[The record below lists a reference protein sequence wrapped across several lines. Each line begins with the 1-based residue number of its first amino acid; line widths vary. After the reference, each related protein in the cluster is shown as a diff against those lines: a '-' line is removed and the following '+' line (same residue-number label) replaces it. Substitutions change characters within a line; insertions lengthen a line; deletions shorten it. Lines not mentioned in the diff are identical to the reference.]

1 MRVASNTGFMLRASQ
16 VRNDIFVPRYYDPR
30 IERDLDALSAT
41 HELVSLRDL
50 IRRGD
55 LEHSHGDYV
64 PKMYYGTGPFPYI
77 RTSDISNW
85 ELRVSPKH
93 GVSQDVFD
101 HYTAE
106 QDVQVGD
113 ILFVHEG
120 TYLIGTAA
128 IVSEQDGSLLYQH
141 HLAKFRVTRRA
152 NFSAY
157 YLLAALASSVVQRQI
172 RARQFSADIIDS
184 VVGRIEE
191 VVIPIPKASGQRDR
205 IGETAQRTVSTRSEL
220 RAQLSSLFANLGL
233 LLKSASQAELD
244 KAISMTGSSG
254 GQTFLGD
261 REPFVAYTKR
271 LDSLDPD
278 ILIPKYYDPRLAED
292 LASYEGNCRLRS
304 IQELIEDGIISITTG
319 DEIGRLNYGSG
330 PYPFVRTSDLGTYE
344 LKHDAKQGVSKQV
357 LTTYGRQDVRAE
369 DILLVRDGTYLVGSS
384 TLVFEEDLPL
394 VFCGGIFKITVRQPD
409 TLPPGLLYALLNLPV
424 VRRQMRSK
432 QFTRD
437 VIDTLGRRFLDVV
450 LPLPREGEFRNA
462 IGAFVLDAC
471 HQRVQARAVMS
482 RLCKDLFTS
491 TKDPAASSD
500 NQV

>member
-1 MRVASNTGFMLRASQ
+1 MRAASNTGFMLRRSQ

-30 IERDLDALSAT
+30 IERDLESLSAT

-50 IRRGD
+50 VNRGD
-55 LEHSHGDYV
+55 VEHSHGDYV
-64 PKMYYGTGPFPYI
+64 PKMFYGTGPFPYI

-85 ELRVSPKH
+85 ELRASPKH
-93 GVSQDVFD
+93 GVSKDVFD
-101 HYTAE
+101 HFTVE

-128 IVSEQDGSLLYQH
+128 IVSEQDGGLLYQH
-141 HLAKFRVTRRA
+141 HLAKFRVTPQA
-152 NFSAY
+152 SFNAH
-157 YLLAALASSVVQRQI
+157 YLLAALASNVVQRQI

-191 VVIPIPKASGQRDR
+191 VVIPIPKASEPRDR
-205 IGETAQRTVSTRSEL
+205 IGETARLSVSMRAEL
-220 RAQLSSLFANLGL
+220 RAQLTSLFANLGI
-233 LLKSASQAELD
+233 LLKSSNKAELD
-244 KAISMTGSSG
+244 MAISAAGSSG

-271 LDSLDPD
+271 MDSLDPE
-278 ILIPKYYDPRLAED
+278 ILIPKYYDPRLTED
-292 LASYEGNCRLRS
+292 LAAFNATCRLRS
-304 IQELIEDGIISITTG
+304 IQELVDDGILSISTG

-330 PYPFVRTSDLGTYE
+330 PYPFIRTSDLGTYE
-344 LKHDAKQGVSKQV
+344 LKHDAKQGVSEQV
-357 LTTYGRQDVRAE
+357 LDAYARQDVRPE

-394 VFCGGIFKITVRQPD
+394 VFCGGIYKVTVRQPD
-409 TLPPGLLYALLNLPV
+409 ALPPGLLYALLNLPV
-424 VRRQMRSK
+424 VKRQMRSK

-450 LPLPREGEFRNA
+450 LPLPRKAEFREA

-471 HQRVQARAVMS
+471 RQRVQARTVMS
-482 RLCKDLFTS
+482 RLCKDLFET
-491 TKDPAASSD
+491 A
-500 NQV
+500 